1 MVTTR
6 LNRILLLVLLPVIA
20 GALYFEGQHY
30 DEALLQFNASEYGSA
45 NETSFFPSQ
54 VDGYR
59 RSGQLRR
66 FSKETL
72 YEYVNGHAEYF
83 ISAGFAGL
91 TVGEYVRE
99 GGNPDQP
106 DVMVDIYDMESGIQ
120 AFGLFAD
127 EAGDNQEDIGAGT
140 LGFKTDQGLGFIK
153 GPYYVKISRS
163 DDRVPLESFAEA
175 IDGNMDATF
184 DPFALF
190 SQLPDLGQIAG
201 TRYIKEA
208 YRGLDFA
215 NNVIEREFL
224 IQGNRVQVALFTQ
237 GPDDI
242 PRLVNAFRKFFERSD
257 TPYDTIEKGGR
268 TRYQIQDPYEGD
280 WILLPLPN
288 HLLGLFGS
296 FDDGLVEKLLAESGD
311 QPDL

>member
-1 MVTTR
+1 MVTTTI
-6 LNRILLLVLLPVIA
+6 NRLLLLALLPVIA
-20 GALYFEGQHY
+20 AVLYVEGQRY
-30 DEALLQFNASEYGSA
+30 DAALLQFNPSEYGSA
-45 NETSFFPSQ
+45 NETAFFPPQ
-54 VDGYR
+54 VEGYR

-66 FSKETL
+66 FTKETL

-91 TVGEYVRE
+91 TVGEYIRE

-106 DVMVDIYDMESGIQ
+106 DVAVDIYDMGNGIQ
-120 AFGLFAD
+120 AFGLFTD
-127 EAGDNQEDIGAGT
+127 EAGDNQEDMGAGT
-140 LGFKTDQGLGFIK
+140 MGFKTDQGLGFIK

-163 DDRVPLESFAEA
+163 DDRVPMERFAEA
-175 IDGNMDATF
+175 IDGNIGATF

-215 NNVIEREFL
+215 NSVIEREFL
-224 IQGNRVQVALFTQ
+224 IQGNSVQVALFTQ
-237 GPDDI
+237 NADEI
-242 PRLVNAFRKFFERSD
+242 SRLVTAFREFFERSD
-257 TPYDTIEKGGR
+257 TPYDMIEKGGR
-268 TRYQIQDPYEGD
+268 TLYHVRDPYEGN

-288 HLLGLFGS
+288 QLLGLFGS
-296 FDDGLVEKLLAESGD
+296 FDDGLVEKLLADSGG
-311 QPDL
+311 PPGS